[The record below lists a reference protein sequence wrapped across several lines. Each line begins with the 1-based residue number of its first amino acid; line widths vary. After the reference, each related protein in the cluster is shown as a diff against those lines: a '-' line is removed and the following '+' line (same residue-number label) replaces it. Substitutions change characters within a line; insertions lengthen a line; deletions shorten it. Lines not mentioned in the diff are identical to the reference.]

1 MWPAS
6 WGGSRSKPGPS
17 APLRRGALTDRIA
30 LWLGLILA
38 AAILADLALNG
49 GSALL
54 FLLRKFLDLVE
65 WVAFWR

>member
-1 MWPAS
+1 M
-6 WGGSRSKPGPS
+6 
-17 APLRRGALTDRIA
+17 TDRIA
-30 LWLGLILA
+30 LWLGLVIL

-54 FLLRKFLDLVE
+54 FLALKFLDLVE